1 MNIITCD
8 DLVKITYYL
17 TIVWHRFLFSLI
29 WKRIKKQYI
38 YVDVNKYQFE
48 YEYRK
53 MYIFRWNIYVLIAK
67 HGMKRFIVPEPFKE
81 SKEYQVLFLNFS

>member
-1 MNIITCD
+1 MQISNEDLSRRAD
-8 DLVKITYYL
+8 DL
-17 TIVWHRFLFSLI
+17 TIIWHRCLFSLI

-53 MYIFRWNIYVLIAK
+53 MYIFRWNIYVLIAT